1 MPKLYI
7 NPDHELATCRY
18 MISGP
23 TGAWWLMCGDPP
35 SSGFLFGDGGSQG
48 CDDSGDFPLSLVISE
63 DDAMHLC
70 RTFREPDDEPALKSW
85 IDAKR
90 TDEIPSDR
98 RVEVQAI
105 DSDGD
110 TRTVAFQGLPPGGVE
125 QIAEERKLNAWLAHL
140 ENAPASSATPTVGRC
155 IDVIAAN
162 LRAQPVALR
171 DDIIAIALRAA
182 SLPED

>member
-125 QIAEERKLNAWLAHL
+125 QIAEERARRGV
-140 ENAPASSATPTVGRC
+140 APPTAGQC
-155 IDVIAAN
+155 IDAIIAT

-171 DDIIAIALRAA
+171 ADIVAIALRAA